1 MKYIYTFLLVIA
13 ISFSFLRA
21 QIPNAGFENWT
32 GSEPDG
38 WATNNADPYFFVT
51 QSNSSHSG
59 SSALKGESLNYFQS
73 FVLGPTVFCEG
84 DNGDGFPIDARYNSL
99 KGFYKFNP
107 QGGDQLYI
115 TVFLTQDTVGIG
127 AGAIVLDGAASY
139 TEFGVPIALINQG
152 TPNLC
157 YIIIEMINPI
167 GGIIV
172 TLGSEMYIDDLQ
184 LSMDMVSDVED
195 EFQPLVFKLD
205 QNYPNPFNPST
216 TISYQLPTS
225 GQVTLKVYNI
235 LGDEVASLINEE
247 KPAGSYEVKFDA
259 SQLSSGIYFYKLQ
272 TGSFIETKK
281 MMLLK

>member
-1 MKYIYTFLLVIA
+1 MKTIYTAAFVALFISSLL
-13 ISFSFLRA
+13 FA

-32 GSEPDG
+32 GGEPDG
-38 WATNNADPYFFVT
+38 WVTNNADPYFFVT

-73 FVLGPTVFCEG
+73 FVLGPTVLCEG
-84 DNGDGFPIDARYNSL
+84 DNGDGFPISSRYNSL

-107 QGGDQLYI
+107 QGGDKLFVEA
-115 TVFLTQDTVGIG
+115 VFSSDTVGIG
-127 AGAIVLDGAASY
+127 IGAGLLDASASY
-139 TEFGVPIALINQG
+139 TEFAFPIIYIDPT

-157 YIIIEMINPI
+157 SIYITIYNQN
-167 GGIIV
+167 GFA

-184 LSMDMVSDVED
+184 LSMDMVSDVEN
-195 EFQPLVFKLD
+195 EFQPLAFKLE

-235 LGDEVASLINEE
+235 LGDEVASLVNEE
-247 KPAGSYEVKFDA
+247 KPAGNYDVKFDA
-259 SQLSSGIYFYKLQ
+259 SQLSSGVYFYKLQ
-272 TGSFIETKK
+272 TGDFVETKK
-281 MMLLK
+281 MILMK